1 MFIDRGFQ
9 EQSGSLQVVNSLKT
23 RLASC
28 SHRALRNT
36 FADTSQKGRSRMLFA
51 TCLLRRIAHGPAPAF
66 EPSPAYEQDGRLHG
80 VFVSQRAPG
89 LRALRAYRRARG
101 RLARRRPRS
110 PPRRREGVPHR
121 QAPRAG
127 PQGRHLHP
135 QGQPPQREGELPTFS
150 TPFEEPTRR
159 RSRRGRRSE
168 ASEAPALRRLAG

>member
-1 MFIDRGFQ
+1 M
-9 EQSGSLQVVNSLKT
+9 
-23 RLASC
+23 
-28 SHRALRNT
+28 
-36 FADTSQKGRSRMLFA
+36 
-51 TCLLRRIAHGPAPAF
+51 RRIAHGPAPAF

-89 LRALRAYRRARG
+89 LRTLRAYRRARG

-168 ASEAPALRRLAG
+168 ASEARALRRLAG